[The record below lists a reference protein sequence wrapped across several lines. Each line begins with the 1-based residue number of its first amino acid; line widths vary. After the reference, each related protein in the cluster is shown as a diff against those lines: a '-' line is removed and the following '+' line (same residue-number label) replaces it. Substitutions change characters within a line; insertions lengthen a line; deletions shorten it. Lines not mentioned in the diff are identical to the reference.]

1 MRSSAINAFGIAAPV
16 VSPGAASAVVSAVA
30 IATSQLAALLA
41 ALCAAC
47 LVALTVAWPAA
58 AIAQPVTL
66 RTSSWL
72 PASHPLSQSQAKW
85 CAEVERATSE
95 RVRCSPLSK
104 PVSPPPGTFDAVR
117 DGLADLSFSVHGY
130 TPGRY
135 PITQIAELPFSG
147 GSAEIA
153 SVAYQRIFA
162 RHLAALNEQRGLKVI
177 AVFTHGP
184 GQIYNARRP
193 IASLAELRGLRFR
206 VDGGTVSDIGKAIGA
221 TVAMKPAS
229 ETLDLLASGA
239 IDGTFSPA
247 ESISSLRLEKAIHY
261 CTIVPGGLYNTSFA
275 FVMNQAA
282 WDRISKTD
290 QAAIE
295 RLSGEYA
302 ATLFGRAWDQADR
315 RGAALM
321 QATGVHTTIASR
333 IFVDELRAKVAP
345 LERKWIVDARAR
357 GLANAEQVLREF
369 RAEVARLE

>member
-1 MRSSAINAFGIAAPV
+1 MRSSAISAFGVVAPV
-16 VSPGAASAVVSAVA
+16 VSPDGASAVAVA
-30 IATSQLAALLA
+30 KSRLAAWLAASPA
-41 ALCAAC
+41 ALCAAW
-47 LVALTVAWPAA
+47 LVALAAAWPGAA
-58 AIAQPVTL
+58 SAQPVTL

-72 PASHPLSQSQAKW
+72 PATHPLSQSQAKW
-85 CAEVERATSE
+85 CAEVERATAE

-135 PITQIAELPFSG
+135 PIAQIAELPFSG

-162 RHLAALNEQRGLKVI
+162 RHLAALNEQRGLRVI

-247 ESISSLRLEKAIHY
+247 ESISALKLEKAIHY

-302 ATLFGRAWDQADR
+302 AMLFGRAWDQADR

-321 QATGVHTTIASR
+321 QATGVRMTIASR
-333 IFVDELRAKVAP
+333 VFVDELRAKVAP
-345 LERKWIVDARAR
+345 LERKWIVDAKAR
-357 GLANAEQVLREF
+357 GLVNAEQVLREF

>member
-1 MRSSAINAFGIAAPV
+1 MRSSAINAFGIVAPLA
-16 VSPGAASAVVSAVA
+16 SPGAASAVA
-30 IATSQLAALLA
+30 IATSQLAAPLA
-41 ALCAAC
+41 ALCVAC
-47 LVALTVAWPAA
+47 LVALTAAWPAE

-85 CAEVERATSE
+85 CAEVERATAE